1 MPKAVQAREAATSL
15 KILEAPPENYLTLL
29 EISNSISSH
38 KNLSD
43 LFHDLSGRL
52 QPLLN
57 SHFFALVL
65 YDAARNLMHLH
76 ILESTGPGNVK
87 AGGDYAM
94 EESPSAVAWETQR
107 PFIVEDTQTEKRF
120 SRVMEQLRQENVR
133 SFCSLPL
140 TSAHRRLGTISF
152 GSREPGAF
160 HLEDLEFPK
169 LVAAQVAVAVDN
181 ALNFEEAQAL
191 HHQLARD
198 RDRLQLLH
206 DLNNRVVSNLELREL
221 FSAISSGIRR
231 VLQCDYAGLSLPDPD
246 KEKMMKVY
254 ALDFP
259 EGKGLLHEELTI
271 PFEGSCSARAYLSG
285 KPSIINSKDPYWQ
298 TSPLAK
304 IRAQEGLQCLCFIP
318 LISRGRPIGVLN
330 LGRLRDE
337 SFTEQDVY
345 FLGQIAG
352 QIAIGVENALDF
364 EKVRKSRERLAE
376 EKRYLQEE
384 IRTEHNFQ
392 EIVGESTRLKAAL
405 KQVETVAPTNSTV
418 LILGETGTGK
428 ELVARAIH
436 NLSSRRDQPF
446 VKVNCAAIPLGL
458 LESDLFGH
466 EKGAF
471 TGAIAQKIGRF
482 ELAHKGTL
490 FLDEVGDIPLELQ
503 PKLLRVLQE
512 QEFERLG
519 STKTQRVDVRVV
531 AATSRDLAQM
541 ITDRQ
546 FRGDLYYRLNIFP
559 VALPPLRE
567 RNEDIPQL
575 VQHFVK
581 KYAQLMN
588 KKIDS
593 IPEEA
598 MEALVAY
605 HWPGNIRELQNFIER
620 AAILSPGSRLHAP
633 LSELKGQ
640 PAESVARAGTLE
652 EVERNHILQTLGETK
667 WVIGGP
673 GGAAARLGMK
683 RTSLVYRMGKL
694 GIKRPGK

>member
-198 RDRLQLLH
+198 RDRLQLLL